1 MKKIITVITIFF
13 LIGCTKNY
21 KENEFINS
29 DCNIP
34 IIDCVIGSDTVNL
47 IVDTGAEYSLID
59 KEYYYNNRQKFRLVS
74 TIETEFHGIN
84 GTRKSVSDIVV
95 INSSFGY
102 IPFVEQDLKEVIKS
116 KSQYK
121 IVGILGSDF
130 FISTNYIID
139 FKTRKIYP
147 YQQIDSIYGK
157 SIN

>member
-1 MKKIITVITIFF
+1 MRKFIILIIFF
-13 LIGCTKNY
+13 LIGCTKSY
-21 KENEFINS
+21 KENEFINY

-34 IIDCVIGSDTVNL
+34 IIDCILDSDTVNL

-59 KEYYYNNRQKFRLVS
+59 KEYYYNNRQKFRLVN

-116 KSQYK
+116 KSQYN
-121 IVGILGSDF
+121 IVGILGADF
-130 FISTNYIID
+130 FKSNNYIID
-139 FKTRKIYP
+139 FKIRKIYP